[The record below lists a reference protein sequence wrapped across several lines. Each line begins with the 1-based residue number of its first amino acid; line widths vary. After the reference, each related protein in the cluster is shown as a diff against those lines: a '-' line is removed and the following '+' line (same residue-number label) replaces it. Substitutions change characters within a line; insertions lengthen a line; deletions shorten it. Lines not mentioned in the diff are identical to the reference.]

1 MEKGKIKRASL
12 ELSAKLVHLY
22 DNIERKGF
30 LKNQLAR
37 AGTSIGANV
46 HEAEYAESKVD
57 FIHKLKIAL
66 KECNETEY
74 WLQVLATTCPNL
86 TQISQELRYDAGVIR
101 RMLIASIKTCQGN
114 TENANESHRKN

>member
-1 MEKGKIKRASL
+1 MEKGKIKRAAL

>member
-1 MEKGKIKRASL
+1 MEKGKIKRAAL

-86 TQISQELRYDAGVIR
+86 TQISQKLRYDAGVIR